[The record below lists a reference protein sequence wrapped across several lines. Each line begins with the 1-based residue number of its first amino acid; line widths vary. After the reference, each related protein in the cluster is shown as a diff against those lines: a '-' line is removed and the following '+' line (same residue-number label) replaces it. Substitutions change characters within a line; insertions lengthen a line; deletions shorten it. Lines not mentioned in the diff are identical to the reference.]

1 MRILLIEDDRPLGET
16 LSDALRAEHYTVD
29 WSTEGSSADTALRT
43 TDYDALLLDLGLP
56 GGDGLTWLER
66 WRGRGL
72 SMPILILTARDGLD
86 QRVRGLDCGADD
98 YLIKP
103 VALAELLA
111 RLRAAVRRAGGRSEA
126 LWSHGALTFDPA
138 RRIASWAGQQV
149 DLTAKEIA
157 VLEVLMARPG
167 QILSRRQLTERLYGW
182 EEAEPEGN
190 AIEVHIHHLR
200 RKLDPRV
207 IRTIR
212 GLGYRLENLEAPA

>member
-1 MRILLIEDDRPLGET
+1 MRILLIEDDLPLGQTMVE
-16 LSDALRAEHYTVD
+16 ALRAEHYTVD
-29 WSTEGSSADTALRT
+29 WSTDGSSADTALRT

-56 GGDGLTWLER
+56 NEDGLTWLGR

-72 SMPILILTARDGLD
+72 RSPVLILTARDALD
-86 QRVRGLDCGADD
+86 QRVSGLDAGADD

-103 VALAELLA
+103 IALIELLA

-126 LWSHGALTFDPA
+126 LWQHGPLAFDPA
-138 RRIASWAGQQV
+138 RRTVHWAGQLV

-157 VLEVLMARPG
+157 ILEILMTRPG

-182 EEAEPEGN
+182 DDPEPEGN
-190 AIEVHIHHLR
+190 ALEVHIHHLR

-212 GLGYRLENLEAPA
+212 GLGYRLEPLGDST